1 MTTPPLISPV
11 SELGNGYGSLNAF
24 AAVKGPGGARA
35 FIDFLGAVFDA
46 TETPEAHAV
55 DTDGLLIH
63 AEVRIGDSCL
73 MVVDSKPDWVFT
85 PALLQVNVADC
96 DEILRRAAA
105 RGARIITETTPFYG
119 ASSLARFIDPWRNV
133 WWLFGPAIEN
143 APEPTWDP
151 DAATEESEIHATICR
166 AMRELSAPTGSAP

>member
-1 MTTPPLISPV
+1 MTTSPLISRTAD
-11 SELGNGYGSLNAF
+11 LGNGYGSLNAF

-35 FIDFLGAVFDA
+35 FIEFLTAVFDGR
-46 TETPEAHAV
+46 ETPDAHAV

-73 MVVDSKPDWVFT
+73 MVVDSKPDWVFS
-85 PALLQVNVADC
+85 PALLQINVTDC

-105 RGARIITETTPFYG
+105 HGSRVITGTTPFYG
-119 ASSLARFIDPWRNV
+119 GSSLARFVDPWSNV
-133 WWLFGPAIEN
+133 WWLFGPAIDG

-151 DAATEESEIHATICR
+151 ETATEESEVHATICR
-166 AMRELSAPTGSAP
+166 AMRELSAPQGPTS